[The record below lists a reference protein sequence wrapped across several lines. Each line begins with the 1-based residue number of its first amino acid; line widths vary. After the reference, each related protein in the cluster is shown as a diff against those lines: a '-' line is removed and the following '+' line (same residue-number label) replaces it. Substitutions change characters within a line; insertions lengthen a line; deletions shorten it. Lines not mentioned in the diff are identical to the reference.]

1 MPTIRLAPWRY
12 ESSCLEHN
20 CIGLLN
26 RAVSRISRR
35 FGAGNCSL
43 VVIQVDSAIK
53 DMMLTNGNYS
63 LVLTRRPIPE
73 MIRRIADE
81 GINNRSDINCVKVE

>member
-1 MPTIRLAPWRY
+1 
-12 ESSCLEHN
+12 
-20 CIGLLN
+20 
-26 RAVSRISRR
+26 
-35 FGAGNCSL
+35 
-43 VVIQVDSAIK
+43 
-53 DMMLTNGNYS
+53 MMLTNGNYS